1 MGGDEAPAVV
11 VEGAVRAVQQA
22 STPLRVLLCGREA
35 LLRAELAIYEAV
47 ATPALDA
54 IDIVEA
60 PDVIEMGE
68 APVAA
73 VKTKQRSSIH
83 VGLTAHRQGLAD
95 AFISAGNTGA
105 VMAASLF
112 ILGRL
117 PGVARPSVPAY
128 FPTTQGT
135 CLVIDVGSNMDCKPE
150 HLVQFAQMGAIFAQ
164 RLLKV
169 ERPAVGLLN
178 VGEEPGKGNELVK
191 AAYGLFQQGAGLH
204 FVGNVEGR
212 DIMHHAADVV
222 VCDGF
227 VGNVLL
233 KYGESIATAV
243 AAMIGQEME
252 RRRLSPEQQ
261 QAVRLAFD
269 GVGRRFNPEEHGGA
283 PLLGVDGTVFIGH
296 GSSTARAI
304 ERLIVRAA
312 RAAELGLTRS
322 IAEVFHE
329 AA

>member
-1 MGGDEAPAVV
+1 MGGDKAPALV

-22 STPLRVLLCGREA
+22 SASLHVLLCGREA
-35 LLRAELAIYEAV
+35 MLRAELAVHEAT
-47 ATPALDA
+47 AAHALEAIEIVDA
-54 IDIVEA
+54 PE
-60 PDVIEMGE
+60 VIGMAE

-73 VKTKQRSSIH
+73 VKTKRHSSIH
-83 VGLTAHRQGLAD
+83 VGLAAHKRGQAD
-95 AFISAGNTGA
+95 AFISVGNTGA

-117 PGVARPSVPAY
+117 PGVARPSVPGY
-128 FPTTQGT
+128 FPTTEGT
-135 CLVIDVGSNMDCKPE
+135 CLVLDVGSNMDSRPE
-150 HLVQFAQMGAIFAQ
+150 HLLQFARMGAIYAQ

-169 ERPAVGLLN
+169 GRPAVGLLS

-191 AAYGLFQQGAGLH
+191 AAYELFQQASDLH
-204 FVGNVEGR
+204 FIGNIEGR

-233 KYGESIATAV
+233 KYGESITTAV
-243 AAMIGQEME
+243 TQMVGQEMA
-252 RRRLSPEQQ
+252 RHDFTSAQQ
-261 QAVRLAFD
+261 QAVRQVFD
-269 GVGRRFNPEEHGGA
+269 GVQKRFNPEEHGGA
-283 PLLGVDGTVFIGH
+283 PLMGVDGTVFIGH

-312 RAAELGLTRS
+312 RAAELGLRRAM
-322 IAEVFHE
+322 AEVFH
-329 AA
+329 AVV

>member
-1 MGGDEAPAVV
+1 MGGDKAPALG

-22 STPLRVLLCGREA
+22 SASLHVLLCGREA
-35 LLRAELAIYEAV
+35 SLRAELAAHEAT
-47 ATPALDA
+47 AAHALEAIEIVDA
-54 IDIVEA
+54 PE
-60 PDVIEMGE
+60 VIGMAE

-73 VKTKQRSSIH
+73 VKTKRRSSMH
-83 VGLTAHRQGLAD
+83 VGLAAHKQGRAD

-117 PGVARPSVPAY
+117 PGVARPSVPGY
-128 FPTTQGT
+128 FPTTEGT
-135 CLVIDVGSNMDCKPE
+135 CLVLDVGSNMDSRPE
-150 HLVQFAQMGAIFAQ
+150 HLLQFARMGAIYAQ

-169 ERPAVGLLN
+169 GRPAVGLLS

-191 AAYGLFQQGAGLH
+191 AAYELFQQTSDLH
-204 FVGNVEGR
+204 FIGNIEGR

-233 KYGESIATAV
+233 KYGESITTAV
-243 AAMIGQEME
+243 TEMVDQEMA
-252 RRRLSPEQQ
+252 RHDLTPAQQ
-261 QAVRLAFD
+261 QAVRQVFD
-269 GVGRRFNPEEHGGA
+269 GVQKRFNPEEHGGA
-283 PLLGVDGTVFIGH
+283 PLMGVDGTVFIGH

-312 RAAELGLTRS
+312 RAAELGLRRS
-322 IAEVFHE
+322 MAEVFH
-329 AA
+329 AAV